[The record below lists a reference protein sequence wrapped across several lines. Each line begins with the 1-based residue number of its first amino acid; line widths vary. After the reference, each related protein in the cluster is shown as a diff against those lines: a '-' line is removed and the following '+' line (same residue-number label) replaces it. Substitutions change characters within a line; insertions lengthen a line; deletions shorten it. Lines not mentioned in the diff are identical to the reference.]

1 MIRHDDCE
9 PRGERKGSCQLLLN
23 RTLLVDD
30 DNDVAL
36 FLLPVLPPQQC
47 HKHKQEQ
54 QADVDADT
62 VPTYH
67 SSETE
72 ARGSALLQEKQV
84 QVTTI
89 LKKQQQQNGKNKNKQ
104 TGGWTDLDSRKSLG
118 DFFRTNAQKRGPF
131 HSFRVSNVVEYCF
144 ARKVAYLVPVLE
156 ARNGNDASNDSNND
170 SNNDSSNDANN
181 NNRAGRHLHC
191 HRGEGDKPLQVQV
204 MEGTSPFKKIRE

>member
-1 MIRHDDCE
+1 
-9 PRGERKGSCQLLLN
+9 
-23 RTLLVDD
+23 VDD

-84 QVTTI
+84 QVTTNSEEATTT
-89 LKKQQQQNGKNKNKQ
+89 KRQEQEQ
-104 TGGWTDLDSRKSLG
+104 TNWWLDRSR
-118 DFFRTNAQKRGPF
+118 
-131 HSFRVSNVVEYCF
+131 
-144 ARKVAYLVPVLE
+144 
-156 ARNGNDASNDSNND
+156 
-170 SNNDSSNDANN
+170 
-181 NNRAGRHLHC
+181 
-191 HRGEGDKPLQVQV
+191 
-204 MEGTSPFKKIRE
+204 